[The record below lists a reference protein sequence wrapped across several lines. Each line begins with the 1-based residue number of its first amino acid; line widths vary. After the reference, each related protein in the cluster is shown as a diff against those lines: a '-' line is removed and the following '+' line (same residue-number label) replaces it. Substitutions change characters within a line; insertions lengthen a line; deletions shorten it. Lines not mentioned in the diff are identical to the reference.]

1 MKHLAIFKTGR
12 HQATSGEWLNADADW
27 AKSVVAAYDI
37 SKHEAPIVIGHPQD
51 NAPAYGWVESF
62 SFDEASGTL
71 YADIAQV
78 EPQFADLLAQGRFKK
93 RSASF
98 YSPNAAGNPT
108 PGQPYLR
115 HVGFLGA
122 QPPAVKGLADFAAQT
137 APIFEFS
144 EITEEN
150 TMDEEELKAKE
161 AELAK
166 AEQALAAREAEL
178 KKREEALAAEAA
190 ERERA
195 EADDFAE
202 TLVKQGR
209 LLPREKAAVVSV
221 LLSVEK
227 DQSFDFAEG
236 GKTVKENSRA
246 ALKTLLGKLPV
257 SVDFAEYSAG
267 DPNQTAKPQMIGDS
281 NADESQKMQKIQDFA
296 DKHGLTFAQAA
307 AQFEE

>member
-27 AKSVVAAYDI
+27 AKSVVAAYDK

-51 NAPAYGWVESF
+51 NAPAYGWVESI

-98 YSPNAAGNPT
+98 YPPNAAGNPT
-108 PGQPYLR
+108 PGLPYLR

-144 EITEEN
+144 ETTEEN

-166 AEQALAAREAEL
+166 AEQALVAREAEL
-178 KKREEALAAEAA
+178 KKREEALAAQAA

-202 TLVKQGR
+202 GLVKQGR

-221 LLSVEK
+221 LLNVGK

-236 GKTVKENSRA
+236 GKIVKENSRE
-246 ALKTLLGKLPV
+246 ALKKLLSKLPV
-257 SVDFAEYSAG
+257 SVDFAEYSAT
-267 DPNQTAKPQMIGDS
+267 DPNQQAKPQTIEG
-281 NADESQKMQKIQDFA
+281 ADNQAALAAKIQDFA

>member
-27 AKSVVAAYDI
+27 AKSVVAAYDK

-51 NAPAYGWVESF
+51 NAPAYGWVESI

-98 YSPNAAGNPT
+98 YPPNAAGNPT

-144 EITEEN
+144 ETTEEN

-202 TLVKQGR
+202 GLVKQGR

-257 SVDFAEYSAG
+257 SVDFAEYGAG
-267 DPNQTAKPQMIGDS
+267 DPNQTTKPQMIGD